1 MRSPARNGIWSSR
14 CGWWSVRI
22 ESQSAAASIMSSIIS
37 HLTQRRRARGVPAT
51 GASAGG
57 SNYTALGVMTLNNP
71 ASNDNLRN
79 KTLIRSWKK
88 QIKRGACHL
97 MSIDTRDSDIMM
109 ARLTSHGTELSG
121 KLGPDWS
128 LLTTNPSQLGVIN
141 FVLIRTE
148 ERLSDSALYF
158 GRYSFVVIKIR
169 KRVTFPVPQPV

>member
-71 ASNDNLRN
+71 ASTDNLRN
-79 KTLIRSWKK
+79 KTKTIFIHWNDLGVSCKK
-88 QIKRGACHL
+88 QIKWGAWHL

-158 GRYSFVVIKIR
+158 GRYSFSW
-169 KRVTFPVPQPV
+169 